1 MDITDKSVIKWQRLQ
16 IKNLEDEI
24 LRLKTNL
31 NGSQLVLQE
40 SIKEYMDEI
49 VSKTDTINE
58 LKNTIERQEIKN
70 DELLEKCKELDDDKT
85 IALERIQDLEEQILK
100 LRSCDNCKHVK
111 RDYSEDYIKLVCKI
125 GGCVEYKKWVWEFE
139 EEQEE

>member
-1 MDITDKSVIKWQRLQ
+1 MKKLIEENVQYINSYKNICEWQKSK

-49 VSKTDTINE
+49 VS
-58 LKNTIERQEIKN
+58 
-70 DELLEKCKELDDDKT
+70 
-85 IALERIQDLEEQILK
+85 
-100 LRSCDNCKHVK
+100 
-111 RDYSEDYIKLVCKI
+111 
-125 GGCVEYKKWVWEFE
+125 
-139 EEQEE
+139 

>member
-1 MDITDKSVIKWQRLQ
+1 MKKLIEENVQYINSYKNICEWQKSK

-49 VSKTDTINE
+49 VSKTDQINE
-58 LKNTIERQEIKN
+58 LKNTIEKQEIMIDKMKN
-70 DELLEKCKELDDDKT
+70 CELTKLAAAKIVLKNLKKNPIYYTT
-85 IALERIQDLEEQILK
+85 I
-100 LRSCDNCKHVK
+100 S
-111 RDYSEDYIKLVCKI
+111 
-125 GGCVEYKKWVWEFE
+125 
-139 EEQEE
+139 

>member
-58 LKNTIERQEIKN
+58 LKNTIERQEILIEKLKCCGN
-70 DELLEKCKELDDDKT
+70 CNKCMYLEGYGYKCKE
-85 IALERIQDLEEQILK
+85 EEVSLFDIREIPEWCESWELA
-100 LRSCDNCKHVK
+100 
-111 RDYSEDYIKLVCKI
+111 EDID
-125 GGCVEYKKWVWEFE
+125 G
-139 EEQEE
+139 